1 MTLDVWSAL
10 QLSLLVGLGA
20 TAAGFGPALALAWA
34 LARGDFRG
42 KTLLSA
48 VLMMPMVL
56 PPVVTGLILLR
67 LLGRSAPLGAALEA
81 LGAPVS
87 FSLLGA
93 VVAALVVGFP
103 LYVSTIRAALEAVDP
118 RYEEVARTLG
128 LTPLRTFWTIT
139 LPLAAPGL
147 AAGAVLAFAR
157 GLGEFGATAVI
168 AGNMEGRTRTI
179 ALAIY
184 TLLDGPGDDPRL
196 AQLAAF
202 SVGTSLLAIA
212 GHELLNRA
220 LRRRLELHA

>member
-118 RYEEVARTLG
+118 RYEEVAQTLG